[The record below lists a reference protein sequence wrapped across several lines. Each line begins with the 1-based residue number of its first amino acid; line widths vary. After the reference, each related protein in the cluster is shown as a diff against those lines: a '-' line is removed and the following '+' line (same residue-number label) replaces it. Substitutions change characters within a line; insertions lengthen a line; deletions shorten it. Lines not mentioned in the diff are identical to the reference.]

1 MQTFHIQFWNMKK
14 ENLTKL
20 LELYTALANTEY
32 RHVISEIIQSEF
44 TEPSIDP
51 NHSEVKWF
59 PREWEYV
66 TDIHCKVCKLNGK
79 QAVGYVCPR
88 YDCPSSVKVSL

>member
-1 MQTFHIQFWNMKK
+1 MQTFHIQIWNMKK

-59 PREWEYV
+59 PRSYRDWETWGDIV
-66 TDIHCKVCKLNGK
+66 TEIGRAHV
-79 QAVGYVCPR
+79 
-88 YDCPSSVKVSL
+88 